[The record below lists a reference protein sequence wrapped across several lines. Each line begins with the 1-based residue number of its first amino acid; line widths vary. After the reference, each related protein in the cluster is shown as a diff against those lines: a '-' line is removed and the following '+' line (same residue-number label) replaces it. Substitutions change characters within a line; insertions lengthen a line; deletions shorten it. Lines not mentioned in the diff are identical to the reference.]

1 MVHQFFDRF
10 GGALTVRDVL
20 QAGLGL
26 AICVGVLLLD
36 LSTNSDITEA
46 FLLPLAFIAIY
57 RVRRDWATGLITA
70 VAVTVAILG
79 GLLEEAGESLEAM
92 LVNRSMTLA
101 VIVGIGFLVHR
112 VSASERQ
119 LFRIATTDP
128 LTGIYNRRHFMT
140 LLAREQERTLRYG
153 NSFSLLILDI
163 DHFKRI
169 NDRFGHPVGDEAIKA
184 MAGAAGAHLR
194 PTDIIGRFGGEEFV
208 VLLPQTD
215 EAGAVIAAERIRESV
230 ARVALLAGAHTVRFT
245 VSVGATTFARPAKF
259 EQGGIEELVACAD
272 HALYAAKTAG
282 RNRVCVGRAAEVAS
296 AAPRL
301 AAA

>member
-1 MVHQFFDRF
+1 MFRKYFDRF
-10 GGALTVRDVL
+10 GDAFTPRDLL

-26 AICVGVLLLD
+26 AICLGVLKLD
-36 LSTNSDITEA
+36 VSTNSDITEA

-57 RVRRDWATGLITA
+57 RLRRDWATGLITVVA
-70 VAVTVAILG
+70 VAVAILG
-79 GLLEEAGESLEAM
+79 SMLEDDGESLEAM
-92 LVNRSMTLA
+92 LVNRTMTVA
-101 VIVGIGFLVHR
+101 VFLGVGFLLHR

-153 NSFSLLILDI
+153 NTFSLLILDI

-169 NDRFGHPVGDEAIKA
+169 NDSFGHPVGDEAIKA
-184 MAGAAGAHLR
+184 MAAAAAAHLR

-215 EAGAVIAAERIRESV
+215 EAGAVVAAERIRDAV
-230 ARVALLAGAHTVRFT
+230 RRVDLLAGEQSVRFT
-245 VSVGATTFARPAKF
+245 VSIGTATFARPI
-259 EQGGIEELVACAD
+259 GIEQLVACAD
-272 HALYAAKTAG
+272 HALYAAKSAG
-282 RNRVCVGRAAEVAS
+282 RNRVCVGRVADVATA
-296 AAPRL
+296 AAPSL